1 MDLALA
7 LVDDD
12 LGRDVALLTA
22 RQLVLFVQR
31 PGGQSQFSAQ
41 LGAQLAARD
50 PLRELQRWIAEHP
63 DGDLPRRAARGRA
76 SR

>member
-1 MDLALA
+1 M
-7 LVDDD
+7 
-12 LGRDVALLTA
+12 TA

-41 LGAQLAARD
+41 LGNQLAAPR
-50 PLRELQRWIAEHP
+50 PLRDLQQWISEHP
-63 DGDLPRRAARGRA
+63 EADHTVERLAQRA